1 MKNHKV
7 DAKTKLTIMA
17 QPTINKWIVFKNF
30 NIVQIFSIK
39 KVSTSLLS
47 KPIPKGM
54 LNILDSWL
62 LRAHLHL
69 NFFVHANFFNIAFD
83 SNRSWSSPC
92 LTPTQ

>member
-54 LNILDSWL
+54 LNILDS
-62 LRAHLHL
+62 
-69 NFFVHANFFNIAFD
+69 
-83 SNRSWSSPC
+83 
-92 LTPTQ
+92 